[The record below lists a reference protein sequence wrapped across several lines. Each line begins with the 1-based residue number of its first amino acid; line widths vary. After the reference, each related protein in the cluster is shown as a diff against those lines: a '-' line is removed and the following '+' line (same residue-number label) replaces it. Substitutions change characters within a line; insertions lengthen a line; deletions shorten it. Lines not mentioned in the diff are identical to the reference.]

1 LGWGGYWF
9 WDPVENAS
17 FMPWLVGTALIHSLA
32 VTDKR
37 GLFKSW
43 TLLLSILAFSL
54 SLLGT
59 FLVRSGVL
67 VSVHSFAADPTKGIF
82 ILVFLC
88 VMIGGALTLYAW
100 RAPLLK
106 SQAGFDLGA
115 RESFLLFNN
124 ILLVIAAATVLGGTL
139 APLISDSLN
148 LGTLSVG
155 TPYFNPTFMLSM
167 LPLTAL
173 LSVGIHANW
182 KRGRLSDS
190 TRTILITLIIAV
202 TTAVILVYGVY
213 SNGKVLSPVAATLG
227 VWIIISSLIDPID
240 RMRRKLSL
248 PRSVVGMAVAH
259 VGLGMFVL
267 SVTTVESFTLE
278 RDVALGVG
286 QQTTVGNYEFRFQ
299 GVKAIEGDNYNG
311 VEGTV
316 VVTRHGVPIS
326 VVYPQKRQYWVQR
339 QVTTEASIEMHHGS
353 NVFVALGDDLGAG
366 KWSVRFQIRPLV
378 NFLWL
383 GAFIMALGGGISATD
398 KRYRIAK
405 EATAPVAAPGGV
417 TAG

>member
-1 LGWGGYWF
+1 
-9 WDPVENAS
+9 
-17 FMPWLVGTALIHSLA
+17 
-32 VTDKR
+32 
-37 GLFKSW
+37 
-43 TLLLSILAFSL
+43 
-54 SLLGT
+54 
-59 FLVRSGVL
+59 
-67 VSVHSFAADPTKGIF
+67 
-82 ILVFLC
+82 
-88 VMIGGALTLYAW
+88 MIGGALTLYAW

-139 APLISDSLN
+139 APLISDTLG

-167 LPLTAL
+167 LPLLAL
-173 LSVGIHANW
+173 LSVGVHANW

-190 TRTILITLIIAV
+190 KRTLLMTFIIAAI
-202 TTAVILVYGVY
+202 TGLILVYGVY

-227 VWIIISSLIDPID
+227 AWIILSSLIDPID
-240 RMRRKLSL
+240 RIRRKLTLS
-248 PRSVVGMAVAH
+248 RSVIGMTVAH
-259 VGLGMFVL
+259 IGVGMFVL

-278 RDVALGVG
+278 RDVALGPG
-286 QQTTVGNYEFRFQ
+286 QQTSLGNYEFRFQ
-299 GVKAIEGDNYNG
+299 GVRATEGANYNG

-316 VVTRHGVPIS
+316 VVTRHGVPTS
-326 VVYPQKRQYWVQR
+326 VVYPQKRSYWVQH

-353 NVFVALGDDLGAG
+353 NVFVALGDELGAN

-383 GAFIMALGGGISATD
+383 GAFIMALGGGIAATD
-398 KRYRIAK
+398 RRYRIAK
-405 EATAPVAAPGGV
+405 EAASDAATIPGVAG
-417 TAG
+417 